1 MWILISAAVALLLLP
16 VLIFVLALLAA
27 QNDWHATF
35 VKEGTIRFVVAGGD
49 HLRTLVNVNGY
60 VLTKSGLI
68 KRSPD
73 HPLPDHPDDPKAIRD
88 EVDEPWFWITRYL
101 RKRWGFYWVSFFYP
115 WRRVHTFTISKDSLN
130 PEPIKEGQALSDRI
144 LHKEGPVSELL
155 FEFPRP
161 LFIGGAEAKDRFR
174 VDIIQKSIFQ
184 TVNPVI
190 MVFNFRGKFYPEL
203 DSAIGGQVNDLIKE
217 HPFTELTSMS
227 KGRGSPYSKNMLA
240 INNQGTSD
248 RPEGII
254 AHFGVRCKASWA
266 EELRLSP
273 GQPDADTASRA
284 LEVENLKGD
293 ADVRKAALQL
303 KAAQDRAKAS
313 AAEVSA
319 LGNAFGEKPEM
330 ANLVASVLTSRNY
343 GQNSNISVLGVQATA
358 LVDGNQ
364 RIQRPQPSDP
374 ASTPPAEPTPPTTKK

>member
-227 KGRGSPYSKNMLA
+227 KGRGSSYSKNMLA
-240 INNQGTSD
+240 INNQGTPD

-273 GQPDADTASRA
+273 GQADADEASQSF
-284 LEVENLKGD
+284 EVQKLKGE
-293 ADVRKAALQL
+293 ADVQKARKDLEAAQLRARASASEVAALG
-303 KAAQDRAKAS
+303 AAFKENE
-313 AAEVSA
+313 EVA
-319 LGNAFGEKPEM
+319 H
-330 ANLVASVLTSRNY
+330 LVASVLTTRNL
-343 GQNSNISVLGVQATA
+343 GQDSNLTVLGGSPTI
-358 LVDGNQ
+358 LVDPNQ
-364 RIQRPQPSDP
+364 HKQQVGQ
-374 ASTPPAEPTPPTTKK
+374 TKVEPTKTPEPPTATKK